1 MKQSTVG
8 FGASLLMAGII
19 LAGCGS
25 GSAETD
31 SAADSGATEIKVGT
45 GNEAL
50 PYAYLDENGEYD
62 GYDVAVVKAIDEKLT
77 EYTFTFEGADFPT
90 TLSNLESGKVEMA
103 AYEYEVNAERQEK
116 FVYGDVGYVVWDT
129 YIVSDPDAGAVY

>member
-45 GNEAL
+45 GNEVISATGN
-50 PYAYLDENGEYD
+50 Y
-62 GYDVAVVKAIDEKLT
+62 
-77 EYTFTFEGADFPT
+77 
-90 TLSNLESGKVEMA
+90 
-103 AYEYEVNAERQEK
+103 QQ
-116 FVYGDVGYVVWDT
+116 
-129 YIVSDPDAGAVY
+129 

>member
-1 MKQSTVG
+1 MKKSTVG

-62 GYDVAVVKAIDEKLT
+62 GYDVAVVKPA
-77 EYTFTFEGADFPT
+77 FPNCVT
-90 TLSNLESGKVEMA
+90 RMAVNLDISG
-103 AYEYEVNAERQEK
+103 
-116 FVYGDVGYVVWDT
+116 F
-129 YIVSDPDAGAVY
+129 

>member
-45 GNEAL
+45 GM
-50 PYAYLDENGEYD
+50 
-62 GYDVAVVKAIDEKLT
+62 KLC
-77 EYTFTFEGADFPT
+77 
-90 TLSNLESGKVEMA
+90 LMLIWMKMA
-103 AYEYEVNAERQEK
+103 NTMAMM
-116 FVYGDVGYVVWDT
+116 
-129 YIVSDPDAGAVY
+129 SL